1 MIRRILLSTAAVVA
15 GTALV
20 AFAAPK
26 DEVSDA
32 AKKLADAQNYS
43 WKSTTERAGGQ
54 GGGGGGFGGGPV
66 EGKTEKGGATV
77 IAMQGRDSTI
87 EAVKKGDKGAVKTD
101 EGWQSFDEAQQA
113 AAQGGQ
119 GGFGRGTF
127 AAMRAR
133 NMKLPAE
140 EAQDLASKAKE
151 LKKSGDAYESDL
163 TEAGAKDLLTFRGF
177 RGGNNNFTPPEPTNT
192 KGTVKFWTKD
202 GQLAKYQYRVQ
213 GTMSFNGE
221 DREID
226 RTTTVEIKDV
236 GSTKVEVP
244 ADAKGKI

>member
-1 MIRRILLSTAAVVA
+1 MIRRILLSTAAVLA

-20 AFAAPK
+20 ASAAPK
-26 DEVSDA
+26 DEVTDA
-32 AKKLADAQNYS
+32 AKKLTDAQNYS
-43 WKSTTERAGGQ
+43 WKQTTERAGG
-54 GGGGGGFGGGPV
+54 GGGGGGFGGGAL
-66 EGKTEKGGATV
+66 EGKTEKGGATL
-77 IAMQGRDSTI
+77 ISMTMRDNTV
-87 EAVKKGDKGAVKTD
+87 EAVKKGDKGAVKTE

-113 AAQGGQ
+113 AQSE

-133 NMKLPAE
+133 NTKLPAD
-140 EAQDLASKAKE
+140 EAQDLAAKAKE
-151 LKKSGDAYESDL
+151 LKKTGDAYESEL

-177 RGGNNNFTPPEPTNT
+177 RGGNANFTPPEPTNA

-202 GQLAKYQYRVQ
+202 GQLAKYEYRVQ

-221 DREID
+221 DRDID

-244 ADAKGKI
+244 AEAKGKI

>member
-20 AFAAPK
+20 ASAAPK
-26 DEVSDA
+26 DEVADA
-32 AKKLADAQNYS
+32 AKKLADAPNYS

-66 EGKTEKGGATV
+66 EGKTEKGGAT
-77 IAMQGRDSTI
+77 IISMQMRDNTV
-87 EAVKKGDKGAVKTD
+87 EAVRKGEKGAVKTE

-113 AAQGGQ
+113 AAGGE

-140 EAQDLASKAKE
+140 EAQDLATKAKE
-151 LKKSGDAYESDL
+151 LKKSGDVYESEL

-177 RGGNNNFTPPEPTNT
+177 RGGNNNFTPPEPTNA

-202 GQLAKYQYRVQ
+202 GQIAKYEYRVQ
-213 GTMSFNGE
+213 GTISFNDQ
-221 DREID
+221 DRDID
-226 RTTTVEIKDV
+226 RTTTVEVKDV